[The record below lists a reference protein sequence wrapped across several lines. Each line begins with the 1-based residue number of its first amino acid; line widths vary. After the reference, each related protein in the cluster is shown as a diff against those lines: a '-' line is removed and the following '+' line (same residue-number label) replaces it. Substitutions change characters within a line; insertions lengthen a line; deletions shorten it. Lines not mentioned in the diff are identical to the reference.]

1 MKGGFLMIKVL
12 LISGKAESGKDTI
25 ANMVMKK
32 CVYET
37 CYNLHIAGNVKRIA
51 RESFGWDGIKD
62 ARGRALLQLIGDG
75 GRQYDPDIWI
85 NEFLL
90 DLDEVAKVNKDREAL
105 IVVPDV
111 RYKNE
116 VRKIAKWGQDNDAT
130 ILSIRVDRPNHKSR
144 LTDEQLAN
152 SSETDLDDW
161 GIWDIHFINDGNLDD
176 LEVSVLNS
184 LEVLRLDYKP

>member
-1 MKGGFLMIKVL
+1 MIKVL

-116 VRKIAKWGQDNDAT
+116 VRKIAKWGQANDAT